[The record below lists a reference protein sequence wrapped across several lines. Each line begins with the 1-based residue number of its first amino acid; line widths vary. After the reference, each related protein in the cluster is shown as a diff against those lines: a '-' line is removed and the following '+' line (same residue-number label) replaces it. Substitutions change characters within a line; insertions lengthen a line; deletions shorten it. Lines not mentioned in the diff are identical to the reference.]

1 MATQTPPKTMSS
13 RLLTMKFM
21 QRAATTPTTS
31 SPSTPASEEQSAK
44 RRKVAHKPEDD
55 SIEAMV
61 DHKAVQLA
69 LAEEERKRHEAVLRN
84 AAAAGDARWVL
95 NAPQHQSLA
104 VKPLLNVVQVGFAQI
119 DSPNTKAGNDSD
131 DSASESETAVPF
143 RRFNM
148 EKKKIKKPITS
159 DSESDSDSDSESDS
173 DSDSDDSGD
182 EPAGRTSYGQSSR
195 DSSDPDRAA
204 AARRA
209 VKAMQGTRTAEQS
222 RAAQLAGKRRKKD
235 VKLNSI
241 SSGGGGGLSRSGSTK
256 RPQTSSVK
264 CYKCGKPGHKAT
276 ECSK

>member
-1 MATQTPPKTMSS
+1 MAEMEMQTPQKTMSS

-31 SPSTPASEEQSAK
+31 TPSTPASDEQSSK

-55 SIEAMV
+55 NVEAMV
-61 DHKAVQLA
+61 DHRAVRLA

-84 AAAAGDARWVL
+84 AADAGDARWVL
-95 NAPQHQSLA
+95 NAPQQRSLA

-119 DSPNTKAGNDSD
+119 DSRNVKAENDTD
-131 DSASESETAVPF
+131 DSASDLEAAVPF

-148 EKKKIKKPITS
+148 ETKKKVKKPVAL
-159 DSESDSDSDSESDS
+159 DSESDS
-173 DSDSDDSGD
+173 DSDSDDSDD
-182 EPAGRTSYGQSSR
+182 EPAGRTSYGQTSR

-204 AARRA
+204 VAR
-209 VKAMQGTRTAEQS
+209 KAMKSMQGTRKSDQS

-241 SSGGGGGLSRSGSTK
+241 SSGGSNGGGLSRSVSTK
-256 RPQTSSVK
+256 KLQASSAK
-264 CYKCGKPGHKAT
+264 CYKCGSSGHKASN
-276 ECSK
+276 CSK